1 MDNNNSN
8 NQENNGVQFNESNRI
23 NNQNNDQ
30 QIIQFENSINPNNNQ
45 NNITNNVSNSNN
57 YELNNSTINNGINN
71 NSQLNNYNQ
80 NNITNNVSNSNNYDL
95 NNSTINNGIN
105 NNNSQLNNYNQ
116 NNTINNPGQ
125 NIENFD
131 NTLKTNPNN
140 ETSTKPKKDS
150 FEKIASDLN
159 IDFLVL
165 GILSFLAFGYLLSQK
180 TFKVN
185 YIIQLAILI
194 IGYVGSKDKKPYAAS
209 CGIISGVLMILSF
222 SIIDMLLGIFLIIR
236 SAKYNKKIK
245 ESGVKTKT
253 LLYTILCIAVI
264 FIVTVIEVYLNLI
277 GGHTLK
283 CTRTNGDKIEVR
295 FNEEGITSVK
305 MNGNTDNLK
314 LSTYKLLF
322 YTDFYLNKLD
332 DTKNSYEKTKTYR
345 NIVKKYE
352 EENGAVCK

>member
-71 NSQLNNYNQ
+71 N
-80 NNITNNVSNSNNYDL
+80 
-95 NNSTINNGIN
+95 
-105 NNNSQLNNYNQ
+105 NSQLNNYNQ

-140 ETSTKPKKDS
+140 ETNTKPKKDS

-165 GILSFLAFGYLLSQK
+165 GILSFLTFGYLLSQK

-253 LLYTILCIAVI
+253 LLYTILGIAVI

-314 LSTYKLLF
+314 LSAYKLLF

>member
-57 YELNNSTINNGINN
+57 YE
-71 NSQLNNYNQ
+71 
-80 NNITNNVSNSNNYDL
+80 L

>member
-1 MDNNNSN
+1 M
-8 NQENNGVQFNESNRI
+8 
-23 NNQNNDQ
+23 
-30 QIIQFENSINPNNNQ
+30 
-45 NNITNNVSNSNN
+45 NN
-57 YELNNSTINNGINN
+57 YESNNSTINNGVNN
-71 NSQLNNYNQ
+71 NSQLNN
-80 NNITNNVSNSNNYDL
+80 
-95 NNSTINNGIN
+95 
-105 NNNSQLNNYNQ
+105 NQ
-116 NNTINNPGQ
+116 NNTINNQEP

-131 NTLKTNPNN
+131 NTLKTNSNN
-140 ETSTKPKKDS
+140 ETNTKPKKDS

-180 TFKVN
+180 TFRIN

-236 SAKYNKKIK
+236 SFKYNKKIK

-253 LLYTILCIAVI
+253 LLYTILGIAVI

-305 MNGNTDNLK
+305 TNGNNDNLR
-314 LSTYKLLF
+314 LSAYKLLF

-345 NIVKKYE
+345 NIVKEYE